1 MNNSQFKDFLRS
13 NARIVDK
20 TWSPTDTQLDT
31 IRALIHSKILAGE
44 RIGYLELQNIVI
56 KVCGSMRVMV
66 TSSVDNS
73 DLNALLIAAMKK

>member
-1 MNNSQFKDFLRS
+1 MNNSQLKEFLRS

-20 TWSPTDTQLDT
+20 TWDPTDTQLDM
-31 IRALIHSKILAGE
+31 IRVEIQKAIQTGRKIS
-44 RIGYLELQNIVI
+44 YHELQRIVI
-56 KVCGSMRVMV
+56 HICGSIRVMV